1 MRILKLFKKHIL
13 ALLAAIVL
21 IVISCNADLALPTY
35 MSDIVDVGVQ
45 QGGIASPVPDTIRAE
60 SLDDLELFMST
71 KDAKAVE
78 AVFSKA
84 DNNGIRTYKGT
95 EEERAD
101 GGKIADIMSLPETVV
116 LSFNQGIDANSM
128 GDMMGT
134 SGEKDNSAA
143 QAMPTPEQMAAMTPE
158 QLAEMQ
164 QKAAAAQN
172 MQKQIDADG
181 GKITMKGLRL
191 GVEGSLIDQGKL
203 VEGANDM
210 ADKMGSMSG
219 SIVTQRA
226 VSYVQDEYKA
236 QGIDPAAVQNAYLG
250 RMATTMFGLCLVSLV
265 ATILTGAVASRTACS
280 IARDLRRETFN
291 KVMHFSPAE
300 VGKFSQASLITRC
313 TNDIQQIQMAATL
326 FIRMCLMA
334 PVMGIVA
341 VMRVL
346 ANHTGL
352 EWTIAVA
359 IIAVSAVVGV
369 LMGLTM
375 PKFKKMQSFVDRVNL
390 TARELLDGLMP
401 IRSFNREEHEL
412 ERFDKA
418 SLDLMTTQL
427 YTNRAMSFMMPLMM
441 LVMNCI
447 TVLIVWFGAQGVSD
461 GVMQVGNMM
470 AFISYTM
477 QIVMAF
483 MILTMVSVILPRAE
497 AVKLMEERQEHYK
510 IEHMADLA
518 DETEFSFF
526 QQGEYVDMCIGPH
539 LTYTK
544 ALKAFKITQ
553 QSGAYWK
560 NDKENKMLTRINGV
574 AFRNQEEL
582 DAWEK
587 EQQEARE
594 RDHRKIGKEMGL
606 FMTDDLVGRGL
617 PMFLP
622 AGYTVWQEL
631 ENYIKEKERA
641 RGYLHVMTPCIGTVN
656 LYKTSGHWD
665 HYRENMFP
673 AMEMEGESYV
683 LRPMNCPHHMMIYA
697 NRPHSYRDLPMR
709 IGEIAHDFR
718 YESSGTLKGIERGR
732 HFCQNDAHLFC
743 TPEQIKSEVADVCN
757 LIFEVY
763 KDFNITDYRCVLSLR
778 DPADKKKYHDDDAMW
793 NHAEQAL
800 REVLTELGIHFTE
813 EIGEAAFYGPKLDVN
828 VKPAVGAEYTL
839 STCQLD
845 FCLPAKFHL
854 TYVDKDGSE
863 KTPVVLHRAILGSL
877 DRFMA
882 YLIEETKGKFP
893 TWLAPTQVKVLPVS
907 EKTLEYAQDVTEKL
921 SDAGIRVVLDD
932 DNQKIGY
939 KIRAAQQVDR
949 VPYMLVLGA
958 KEAEAGNIS
967 VRDRKGETTEMSLED
982 FIAKV
987 TTEIR
992 TRSL

>member
-1 MRILKLFKKHIL
+1 MKIIYKDGHVDECPQDQELHVIRHTAAHVMAQAIKRLYPEADFAFGPATENGFYYDVDLGDTKLTDE
-13 ALLAAIVL
+13 
-21 IVISCNADLALPTY
+21 DLA
-35 MSDIVDVGVQ
+35 SI
-45 QGGIASPVPDTIRAE
+45 
-60 SLDDLELFMST
+60 
-71 KDAKAVE
+71 
-78 AVFSKA
+78 
-84 DNNGIRTYKGT
+84 
-95 EEERAD
+95 
-101 GGKIADIMSLPETVV
+101 
-116 LSFNQGIDANSM
+116 
-128 GDMMGT
+128 
-134 SGEKDNSAA
+134 EK
-143 QAMPTPEQMAAMTPE
+143 
-158 QLAEMQ
+158 EMH
-164 QKAAAAQN
+164 
-172 MQKQIDADG
+172 
-181 GKITMKGLRL
+181 KITK
-191 GVEGSLIDQGKL
+191 E
-203 VEGANDM
+203 
-210 ADKMGSMSG
+210 
-219 SIVTQRA
+219 
-226 VSYVQDEYKA
+226 
-236 QGIDPAAVQNAYLG
+236 
-250 RMATTMFGLCLVSLV
+250 
-265 ATILTGAVASRTACS
+265 
-280 IARDLRRETFN
+280 
-291 KVMHFSPAE
+291 
-300 VGKFSQASLITRC
+300 
-313 TNDIQQIQMAATL
+313 
-326 FIRMCLMA
+326 
-334 PVMGIVA
+334 
-341 VMRVL
+341 
-346 ANHTGL
+346 
-352 EWTIAVA
+352 
-359 IIAVSAVVGV
+359 
-369 LMGLTM
+369 
-375 PKFKKMQSFVDRVNL
+375 NL
-390 TARELLDGLMP
+390 P
-401 IRSFNREEHEL
+401 IKPF
-412 ERFDKA
+412 
-418 SLDLMTTQL
+418 
-427 YTNRAMSFMMPLMM
+427 
-441 LVMNCI
+441 
-447 TVLIVWFGAQGVSD
+447 
-461 GVMQVGNMM
+461 
-470 AFISYTM
+470 
-477 QIVMAF
+477 
-483 MILTMVSVILPRAE
+483 ILPRAE

-510 IEHMADLA
+510 IEHIADLA
-518 DETEFSFF
+518 DETEFSFY

-539 LTYTK
+539 LCYTK

-574 AFRNQEEL
+574 AFHNQEEL

-587 EQQEARE
+587 QQQEARE
-594 RDHRKIGKEMGL
+594 RDHRKIGKEMRL

-622 AGYTVWQEL
+622 NGYTVWQQL
-631 ENYIKEKERA
+631 EDYIKGKERE

-697 NRPHSYRDLPMR
+697 NHPHSYRDLPMR

-757 LIFEVY
+757 LIFETY

-793 NHAEQAL
+793 NHAENAL

-854 TYVDKDGSE
+854 TYVDKDGTE

-893 TWLAPTQVKVLPVS
+893 TWLAPVQVKVLPVS
-907 EKTLEYAQDVTEKL
+907 EKTLDYAQDVTEKL
-921 SDAGIRVVLDD
+921 VEAGVRVALDD

-967 VRDRKGETTEMSLED
+967 VRDRKGETTTMELD
-982 FIAKV
+982 AFIAKV
-987 TTEIR
+987 TDEIKNR
-992 TRSL
+992 TYNA